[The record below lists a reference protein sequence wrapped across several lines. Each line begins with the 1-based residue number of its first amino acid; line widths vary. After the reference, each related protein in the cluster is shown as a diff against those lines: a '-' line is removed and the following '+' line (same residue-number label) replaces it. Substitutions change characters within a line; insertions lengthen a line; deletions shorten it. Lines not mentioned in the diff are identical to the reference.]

1 MLRVTPSA
9 HSCSEIPG
17 LPLRTRARMSL
28 QECARTATAG
38 AFFGHSGY
46 LFDVQ
51 KQHITAEEAM
61 WFSGSS
67 ELVQGHCGQT
77 CVYVSCFLSLRA
89 VSRAAKPRKMRA
101 IAQKLGLLL
110 CHMFCCALAGAF
122 WTHPFLKFTCTDF
135 GGGLVQAALEQPCG
149 RW

>member
-1 MLRVTPSA
+1 MLQAERGRSLDPSGQDPVAARAAVTPSA
-9 HSCSEIPG
+9 RRCSEIP
-17 LPLRTRARMSL
+17 A
-28 QECARTATAG
+28 AAG
-38 AFFGHSGY
+38 AFFGRSGY

-135 GGGLVQAALEQPCG
+135 GRGLVQVV
-149 RW
+149 